1 MVILNIFV
9 GERSVESPPHPAAT
23 DLSRQVE
30 HVFTVLKFIFS
41 TKRNSFSVT
50 DFLISNLLLHA
61 YRLVRQSESCTGIIK
76 NDREFWLKLKFCLH
90 ISVGI
95 YNDIFSFVNCLWNV
109 LLEVLTQSLSYWLYL
124 LLLYLD
130 FGPQDPMGLI

>member
-41 TKRNSFSVT
+41 TQRNSFSVI

-61 YRLVRQSESCTGIIK
+61 YRLNFGIIK

>member
-1 MVILNIFV
+1 MVVLNIFV
-9 GERSVESPPHPAAT
+9 GEASLEPPPHLAAT
-23 DLSRQVE
+23 DLNRQVE
-30 HVFTVLKFIFS
+30 DVFTVLKFIFS
-41 TKRNSFSVT
+41 TKRNSFSVI

-61 YRLVRQSESCTGIIK
+61 YRLNFGIIK
-76 NDREFWLKLKFCLH
+76 NDREFWLKFKFCLH